1 MPGHWTGSPPLY
13 KGLNSDLTHLL
24 EYLQL
29 DTYGSEQL
37 VHNQTI
43 HKEVLLCTFRNMKT

>member
-1 MPGHWTGSPPLY
+1 
-13 KGLNSDLTHLL
+13 LTHLL

-43 HKEVLLCTFRNMKT
+43 HKK

>member
-1 MPGHWTGSPPLY
+1 MY
-13 KGLNSDLTHLL
+13 IENICVFSDLTHLL